1 MPPAALPSPPVQKI
15 GVDLG
20 GSWSWEVGLGRVG
33 EVSHSTNVHLARRM
47 GGSFSA
53 FLESVGLSG
62 RVENHIS
69 GLEQNLA

>member
-1 MPPAALPSPPVQKI
+1 MPPAALPSPPVQKL

-20 GSWSWEVGLGRVG
+20 PAGSREDGLGRVG

-47 GGSFSA
+47 GEGFTLLVVS
-53 FLESVGLSG
+53 LVLCG

-69 GLEQNLA
+69 GMEQNNA

>member
-1 MPPAALPSPPVQKI
+1 MPPAALPSPPVQKL

-20 GSWSWEVGLGRVG
+20 PAGSREDGLERVG

-69 GLEQNLA
+69 GPEQNLA